1 MHFTIFET
9 LKQFER
15 GDFLEYSIRKKDLL
29 ILLVKNNMNQSDLCR
44 KVPIERSYFSRIING
59 KTLPSEIM
67 AIKIANTLNVDVS
80 EIFEM
85 KEKV

>member
-1 MHFTIFET
+1 M
-9 LKQFER
+9 
-15 GDFLEYSIRKKDLL
+15 EYSIRKKDLL
-29 ILLVKNNMNQSDLCR
+29 VLLVKNNMNQSDLCR

-80 EIFEM
+80 EIFER

>member
-1 MHFTIFET
+1 
-9 LKQFER
+9 
-15 GDFLEYSIRKKDLL
+15 
-29 ILLVKNNMNQSDLCR
+29 MNQSDLCR